1 MIDQLKKIIAP
12 LQRRILLMV
21 ARGVIKTVTDS
32 SKIQK
37 LQLSVL
43 ADEVTDKIDRIQ
55 EYGFTSRPKAGAQAV
70 ILFLGGNRDHGV
82 VIATEDGQVR
92 PVDLDEGES
101 AIYSFEGYQVRMRN
115 DRIEIG
121 KGGTWETTVMGETL
135 AALLGDLIS
144 KIASHVHGPPGS
156 PATTAADFTAL
167 KTNYIDNDAVLAK
180 DGGAF

>member
-21 ARGVIKTVTDS
+21 ARGVIQTVNDS
-32 SKIQK
+32 DKIQK

-55 EYGFTSRPKAGAQAV
+55 EFGFTSRPKAGAQAV

-82 VIATEDGQVR
+82 VIGTEDGQVR
-92 PVDLDEGES
+92 PVDLDEGEC
-101 AIYSFEGYQVRMRN
+101 AIYSFDGYQVRVRA
-115 DRIEIG
+115 DRIEVG
-121 KGGTWETTVMGETL
+121 KSGTWETTVMGETL
-135 AALLGDLIS
+135 TTLLGDLIS
-144 KIASHVHGPPGS
+144 KVASHVHGPPGS
-156 PATTAADFTAL
+156 PPTTAADFTAL
-167 KTNYIDNDAVLAK
+167 KTNYIDNEAVLAK